1 MGQKSRVLVLGAT
14 GYIGK
19 YIAKASALLGH
30 PTFVLVRPAS
40 VDGPLNSS
48 KKELLDSF
56 TAAGITILHGDIGD
70 HESII
75 AALKQ
80 VDVVIS
86 AVGGRQVLDQ
96 LNLIKAIKEVGHIQV
111 CPLISFHVV
120 KCM

>member
-1 MGQKSRVLVLGAT
+1 MRTYSFNFLVSKT
-14 GYIGK
+14 
-19 YIAKASALLGH
+19 LLI
-30 PTFVLVRPAS
+30 FL
-40 VDGPLNSS
+40 S
-48 KKELLDSF
+48 KKQQNLSQRNYWLGSSF
-56 TAAGITILHGDIGD
+56 SIFTKKIIKILNMQGDIGD